1 VANRVKAGT
10 ATFARP
16 FLLRRFDRELPAGTY
31 AVETEEE
38 SLEGASALSYRRVE
52 IRLFVPWIAGKS
64 EAEMWVLSPGE
75 LDAALALDREPA
87 GKAEAESAPRAT
99 HRAVV
104 TQKAKELPMRSHNKG
119 GNLPLYGSLVG
130 ILALFLATIVF
141 GQHDPGEDGPPP
153 VRAADASPGT

>member
-1 VANRVKAGT
+1 MANRVKAGT

-16 FLLRRFDRELPAGTY
+16 FRLRRFDRELPAGTY

-87 GKAEAESAPRAT
+87 SKAEAEVAPRT

-104 TQKAKELPMRSHNKG
+104 TKKAKELSMRSHDKG
-119 GNLPLYGSLVG
+119 GNMPLYGSLVG

-141 GQHDPGEDGPPP
+141 GQHDPGQDGPPP